1 MRRPLVRISTVTVAE
16 AFLTAETGVV
26 RLEDVGLQY
35 GSGPEVLR
43 DVSLSLET
51 GSFHFLTGPSGAG
64 KTSLLRLLYLALRPT
79 RGTVRLFDRDVSRLG
94 RKHRPALRRRIGIV
108 SREFG
113 LISHLTA
120 AENVAL
126 PLRIAKTSADEI
138 RENVTEL
145 LRWVGLGR
153 ELDELPEALSEGQK
167 QRVAVARAVIARPD
181 LLLADEPTGN
191 VDENVAMRLIH
202 LMEELNKVGTTVVFA
217 THDESLV
224 SRFGHPAH
232 ILDGGELVRAGPVEG
247 MMGERAEA

>member
-1 MRRPLVRISTVTVAE
+1 M
-16 AFLTAETGVV
+16 TAETGLVQ
-26 RLEDVGLQY
+26 LENVGLRY

-64 KTSLLRLLYLALRPT
+64 KTSLLRLLYLAIRPT
-79 RGTVRLFDRDVSRLG
+79 RGTVRLFDRDVSRLV
-94 RKHRPALRRRIGIV
+94 RKRRPALRRRIGVV
-108 SREFG
+108 SQEFG

-126 PLRIAKTSADEI
+126 PLRIARASAGEI
-138 RENVTEL
+138 REHVTEL

-153 ELDELPEALSEGQK
+153 ELDELPAALSDGQK

-191 VDENVAMRLIH
+191 VDETVAMRLIH
-202 LMEELNKVGTTVVFA
+202 LMEELNKVGTTVVVA
-217 THDESLV
+217 THDESLA
-224 SRFGHPAH
+224 SRFAHPAFA
-232 ILDGGELVRAGPVEG
+232 LDGGELVRTVPVNG
-247 MMGERAEA
+247 MPGERAEA

>member
-1 MRRPLVRISTVTVAE
+1 M
-16 AFLTAETGVV
+16 TAETGVV

-51 GSFHFLTGPSGAG
+51 GSFHFLTGASGAG

-94 RKHRPALRRRIGIV
+94 RKQRPALRRRIGVV
-108 SREFG
+108 SQEFG

-126 PLRIAKTSADEI
+126 PLRIAKASAGDI
-138 RENVTEL
+138 RKNVPEL

-202 LMEELNKVGTTVVFA
+202 LMEELNKVGTTVVVA

-224 SRFGHPAH
+224 SRFGHPAYVF
-232 ILDGGELVRAGPVEG
+232 DGGELVRAGPVEG
-247 MMGERAEA
+247 MMGEQAEA